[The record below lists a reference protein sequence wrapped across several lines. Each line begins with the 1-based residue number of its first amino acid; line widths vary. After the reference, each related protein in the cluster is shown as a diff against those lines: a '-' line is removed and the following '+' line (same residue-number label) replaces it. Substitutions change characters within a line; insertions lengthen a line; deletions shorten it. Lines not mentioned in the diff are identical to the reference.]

1 MIEEEIKHDNKL
13 IKFLLLIF
21 VIFLILYIS
30 KETGLYEYKA
40 YTKSKLTEEAI
51 KKFEKDVS
59 EGKNV
64 SINDYVVEEYK
75 DYLQNNPEQFYDW
88 DMRKNDFLR
97 TLTFKTHEKSIF
109 KNYKE
114 NAVSLAW
121 GSM

>member
-75 DYLQNNPEQFYDW
+75 DYSNFITRSGSKLNKIVESIMNDGIKKTLKVLSRLFY
-88 DMRKNDFLR
+88 
-97 TLTFKTHEKSIF
+97 E
-109 KNYKE
+109 
-114 NAVSLAW
+114 
-121 GSM
+121 